1 MFRHVH
7 EDWFMQSMHLLL
19 LVNKAQCDPG
29 SASEHSWYSRERV
42 AKTDIYISYFYFPH
56 KKYSRSFMTLGL
68 NQWCHMDYF
77 KYVCDEWGG
86 AESRG
91 NGARPVEWMIMNDTC
106 ATHRSRVP
114 RRSFGRNKRRS
125 DDIGRGERT
134 RPGFL
139 SSAPLVTYP
148 HRPSQAGGYSRDCA
162 LLPPSPLSRGE
173 PVRAAAAYLGV
184 RTDEARERR
193 RKDEEWQRR
202 ERGERRKKKI
212 SVRFPDTL
220 PLGPQPA
227 ERFTRGAM
235 RWYWTSL
242 VDGPML
248 IRLLADGGGSS
259 GRGQPAASPPFPA
272 PPQTWRMAA
281 GFGLQANGATPP
293 LPLGRQPPLLDPG
306 ARQRVFRPTCS
317 SFAPAPPLRAATG
330 GLRHFLLPDLLST
343 AIPLSSEGSLTA
355 CPSFLPG
362 FGTNV
367 TQSIYTGRRRREPAN
382 IQQL

>member
-1 MFRHVH
+1 M
-7 EDWFMQSMHLLL
+7 
-19 LVNKAQCDPG
+19 
-29 SASEHSWYSRERV
+29 
-42 AKTDIYISYFYFPH
+42 
-56 KKYSRSFMTLGL
+56 
-68 NQWCHMDYF
+68 
-77 KYVCDEWGG
+77 
-86 AESRG
+86 
-91 NGARPVEWMIMNDTC
+91 
-106 ATHRSRVP
+106 
-114 RRSFGRNKRRS
+114 RS
-125 DDIGRGERT
+125 D
-134 RPGFL
+134 
-139 SSAPLVTYP
+139 
-148 HRPSQAGGYSRDCA
+148 RD
-162 LLPPSPLSRGE
+162 
-173 PVRAAAAYLGV
+173 
-184 RTDEARERR
+184 
-193 RKDEEWQRR
+193 
-202 ERGERRKKKI
+202 ERGERGKKKI

-220 PLGPQPA
+220 ALGPQPA

-293 LPLGRQPPLLDPG
+293 LPLGRQPPLLVPG

-343 AIPLSSEGSLTA
+343 AIPLSSEGSQTA

-367 TQSIYTGRRRREPAN
+367 TLDKYGKKEAGTGEHSTTL
-382 IQQL
+382 IIK

>member
-1 MFRHVH
+1 M
-7 EDWFMQSMHLLL
+7 
-19 LVNKAQCDPG
+19 
-29 SASEHSWYSRERV
+29 
-42 AKTDIYISYFYFPH
+42 
-56 KKYSRSFMTLGL
+56 
-68 NQWCHMDYF
+68 
-77 KYVCDEWGG
+77 
-86 AESRG
+86 
-91 NGARPVEWMIMNDTC
+91 
-106 ATHRSRVP
+106 
-114 RRSFGRNKRRS
+114 RS
-125 DDIGRGERT
+125 D
-134 RPGFL
+134 
-139 SSAPLVTYP
+139 
-148 HRPSQAGGYSRDCA
+148 RD
-162 LLPPSPLSRGE
+162 
-173 PVRAAAAYLGV
+173 
-184 RTDEARERR
+184 
-193 RKDEEWQRR
+193 
-202 ERGERRKKKI
+202 ERGERGGKKI

-362 FGTNV
+362 FRHQCNEVDMYGKKEAGTGEHLNTFNNKINKHNRKAAAPHGRLPHTKHKV
-367 TQSIYTGRRRREPAN
+367 KFQAWSSLVFQCRHSSFYSFRSSSVGLETGEWRRCRSLSFTPPASLRSHGSRPRPTRHKHILLITFIHYYVSI
-382 IQQL
+382 L

>member
-1 MFRHVH
+1 
-7 EDWFMQSMHLLL
+7 
-19 LVNKAQCDPG
+19 
-29 SASEHSWYSRERV
+29 
-42 AKTDIYISYFYFPH
+42 
-56 KKYSRSFMTLGL
+56 
-68 NQWCHMDYF
+68 
-77 KYVCDEWGG
+77 
-86 AESRG
+86 
-91 NGARPVEWMIMNDTC
+91 MNDTC

-125 DDIGRGERT
+125 DDIGRRERT
-134 RPGFL
+134 RPGFYFMFCVRQ
-139 SSAPLVTYP
+139 SSARGCRFSVMF
-148 HRPSQAGGYSRDCA
+148 GYF
-162 LLPPSPLSRGE
+162 
-173 PVRAAAAYLGV
+173 VI
-184 RTDEARERR
+184 
-193 RKDEEWQRR
+193 KMF
-202 ERGERRKKKI
+202 KN

-367 TQSIYTGRRRREPAN
+367 MKLVGTGRRRREPAN
-382 IQQL
+382 I

>member
-1 MFRHVH
+1 MT
-7 EDWFMQSMHLLL
+7 ET
-19 LVNKAQCDPG
+19 
-29 SASEHSWYSRERV
+29 RE
-42 AKTDIYISYFYFPH
+42 
-56 KKYSRSFMTLGL
+56 
-68 NQWCHMDYF
+68 
-77 KYVCDEWGG
+77 
-86 AESRG
+86 
-91 NGARPVEWMIMNDTC
+91 
-106 ATHRSRVP
+106 
-114 RRSFGRNKRRS
+114 GR
-125 DDIGRGERT
+125 
-134 RPGFL
+134 
-139 SSAPLVTYP
+139 
-148 HRPSQAGGYSRDCA
+148 
-162 LLPPSPLSRGE
+162 
-173 PVRAAAAYLGV
+173 
-184 RTDEARERR
+184 
-193 RKDEEWQRR
+193 EE
-202 ERGERRKKKI
+202 KKKN

-343 AIPLSSEGSLTA
+343 TIPLSSEGSLTA

-367 TQSIYTGRRRREPAN
+367 TQSIYIREEGGGNRRTFKH
-382 IQQL
+382 I

>member
-1 MFRHVH
+1 M
-7 EDWFMQSMHLLL
+7 
-19 LVNKAQCDPG
+19 
-29 SASEHSWYSRERV
+29 
-42 AKTDIYISYFYFPH
+42 
-56 KKYSRSFMTLGL
+56 
-68 NQWCHMDYF
+68 
-77 KYVCDEWGG
+77 
-86 AESRG
+86 
-91 NGARPVEWMIMNDTC
+91 
-106 ATHRSRVP
+106 
-114 RRSFGRNKRRS
+114 RS
-125 DDIGRGERT
+125 D
-134 RPGFL
+134 
-139 SSAPLVTYP
+139 
-148 HRPSQAGGYSRDCA
+148 RD
-162 LLPPSPLSRGE
+162 
-173 PVRAAAAYLGV
+173 
-184 RTDEARERR
+184 
-193 RKDEEWQRR
+193 
-202 ERGERRKKKI
+202 ERGERGKKIKI

-293 LPLGRQPPLLDPG
+293 LPLGRQPPLLVPG

-367 TQSIYTGRRRREPAN
+367 MK
-382 IQQL
+382 

>member
-1 MFRHVH
+1 MKSGSPSRTTAAHTKH
-7 EDWFMQSMHLLL
+7 
-19 LVNKAQCDPG
+19 KIKPRPG
-29 SASEHSWYSRERV
+29 PLSSSTVVTPHFIPSEAPPWDS
-42 AKTDIYISYFYFPH
+42 
-56 KKYSRSFMTLGL
+56 
-68 NQWCHMDYF
+68 
-77 KYVCDEWGG
+77 
-86 AESRG
+86 
-91 NGARPVEWMIMNDTC
+91 RPVSG
-106 ATHRSRVP
+106 AGVVHYHSLHRPRSVP
-114 RRSFGRNKRRS
+114 TALG
-125 DDIGRGERT
+125 
-134 RPGFL
+134 P
-139 SSAPLVTYP
+139 APLVTYP

-330 GLRHFLLPDLLST
+330 DLRFFLLPDLLST

-367 TQSIYTGRRRREPAN
+367 TQLICTGRRRREPAN
-382 IQQL
+382 IQTHLIK

>member
-1 MFRHVH
+1 MT
-7 EDWFMQSMHLLL
+7 E
-19 LVNKAQCDPG
+19 K
-29 SASEHSWYSRERV
+29 RE
-42 AKTDIYISYFYFPH
+42 
-56 KKYSRSFMTLGL
+56 
-68 NQWCHMDYF
+68 
-77 KYVCDEWGG
+77 
-86 AESRG
+86 
-91 NGARPVEWMIMNDTC
+91 
-106 ATHRSRVP
+106 
-114 RRSFGRNKRRS
+114 GR
-125 DDIGRGERT
+125 
-134 RPGFL
+134 
-139 SSAPLVTYP
+139 
-148 HRPSQAGGYSRDCA
+148 
-162 LLPPSPLSRGE
+162 
-173 PVRAAAAYLGV
+173 
-184 RTDEARERR
+184 
-193 RKDEEWQRR
+193 EE
-202 ERGERRKKKI
+202 KKKI
-212 SVRFPDTL
+212 LVRFPDTL

-248 IRLLADGGGSS
+248 LRLLADGGGSS

-330 GLRHFLLPDLLST
+330 GLRYFLLPDLLST

-362 FGTNV
+362 FGHQCNAV
-367 TQSIYTGRRRREPAN
+367 SRYGKKEAGTGEHSTHFNNKINKHNRKAAAPHGRLPHTKHKLKFQAWSSLVFHCCHSSFNPSEAPPWDSRPVSGAGVVHYQLLHRPRSVPTALGPAPLATY
-382 IQQL
+382 IFQ

>member
-1 MFRHVH
+1 MT
-7 EDWFMQSMHLLL
+7 ET
-19 LVNKAQCDPG
+19 
-29 SASEHSWYSRERV
+29 RE
-42 AKTDIYISYFYFPH
+42 
-56 KKYSRSFMTLGL
+56 
-68 NQWCHMDYF
+68 
-77 KYVCDEWGG
+77 
-86 AESRG
+86 
-91 NGARPVEWMIMNDTC
+91 
-106 ATHRSRVP
+106 
-114 RRSFGRNKRRS
+114 GR
-125 DDIGRGERT
+125 
-134 RPGFL
+134 
-139 SSAPLVTYP
+139 
-148 HRPSQAGGYSRDCA
+148 
-162 LLPPSPLSRGE
+162 
-173 PVRAAAAYLGV
+173 
-184 RTDEARERR
+184 
-193 RKDEEWQRR
+193 EEK
-202 ERGERRKKKI
+202 KKKI

-220 PLGPQPA
+220 LLGPQPA

-367 TQSIYTGRRRREPAN
+367 TLLISTGRRRREPAN
-382 IQQL
+382 IQTHLIIK